1 MKRRIFDYI
10 CYFVLGIFA
19 IVALFP
25 AFFVFINSFFSS
37 AELSDSYGNII
48 GYNSDVDFKMHFI
61 PINATL
67 TNYIRILITSSSYL
81 MKFWISL
88 AISFAIMA
96 GQVIISCISGYGFAK
111 FNFKGKKVF
120 FFLIIILMMMP
131 IQVIIVSNY
140 IILDKFNLIGSYASI
155 ILPGIF
161 STFGVFLMTQVFSAI
176 PSDIIEAAKVDG
188 ASHLRILFNI
198 VVPCS
203 KSGILSLVILNFIDS
218 WNMVEQPLVFLKDS
232 YKFPLSVFLSR
243 INESDLGLGFAC
255 SVLAILPAFF
265 LFLFL
270 SENLIQ
276 GIEYSN
282 LK

>member
-1 MKRRIFDYI
+1 
-10 CYFVLGIFA
+10 
-19 IVALFP
+19 
-25 AFFVFINSFFSS
+25 
-37 AELSDSYGNII
+37 
-48 GYNSDVDFKMHFI
+48 
-61 PINATL
+61 
-67 TNYIRILITSSSYL
+67 

-120 FFLIIILMMMP
+120 FFLMP
-131 IQVIIVSNY
+131 IQVTIVSNY

-161 STFGVFLMTQVFSAI
+161 SAFGVFLMTQVFSAI

-188 ASHLRILFNI
+188 ASHLRILFSI
-198 VVPCS
+198 VIPCS
-203 KSGILSLVILNFIDS
+203 KPGILSLVILNIIDS

-232 YKFPLSVFLSR
+232 YEFPLSVFLSR

-255 SVLAILPAFF
+255 SVLAILPVTF

-270 SENLIQ
+270 SENLIH
-276 GIEYSN
+276 GIEYSS

>member
-1 MKRRIFDYI
+1 
-10 CYFVLGIFA
+10 
-19 IVALFP
+19 
-25 AFFVFINSFFSS
+25 
-37 AELSDSYGNII
+37 
-48 GYNSDVDFKMHFI
+48 
-61 PINATL
+61 
-67 TNYIRILITSSSYL
+67 
-81 MKFWISL
+81 
-88 AISFAIMA
+88 
-96 GQVIISCISGYGFAK
+96 
-111 FNFKGKKVF
+111 
-120 FFLIIILMMMP
+120 MMMP

-243 INESDLGLGFAC
+243 INESDFGVGFDC
-255 SVLAILPAFF
+255 SVLANLPAFF